1 MQPALFTI
9 KLGFLMLLQSSSRN
23 SMAASAGVQ
32 TQYPPDYLQN
42 LCLCAMW
49 LLLCAANVNF
59 AIGIYTKSNQNQRY
73 PLATASES
81 NTVTRR
87 MPGYT
92 QKA

>member
-1 MQPALFTI
+1 MQPSSSTI
-9 KLGFLMLLQSSSRN
+9 KLGFLMLLQGPSRN
-23 SMAASAGVQ
+23 SMCALAA
-32 TQYPPDYLQN
+32 TPLQYSSDYSQN
-42 LCLCAMW
+42 LVLCLMW

-81 NTVTRR
+81 NIVTRGLPR
-87 MPGYT
+87 YP